1 MKTEIKTVRKI
12 VLKTGHKIIYSYFKK
27 KMSFIKVKD
36 PRKREELIKDF
47 IETRKRIK
55 DNFIAK
61 KVGEIEYQTGLT
73 KLFKPVTETQKAT
86 AKEITEAQKAA
97 AEKIT
102 QELLPIKEGIE
113 GLPGA
118 ISVAGQSLSFPAYPA
133 LEMTEEKLTNI
144 GPTASNYLLPTF
156 RQKATQSDIKPGDP
170 KGTFFKINETPIKIE
185 NDDIIIKDERFKGTP
200 GLWKLLTS
208 KHIPDIT
215 EYNAVDLR
223 DYITIMHIT
232 KATYDKK
239 DKRVGG
245 NDKMNKLIKPLVK
258 ALEEDKSG
266 NKLITEI
273 NKHFGFEE
281 ETDEEETDEEE
292 EEEYE
297 VPASIPL
304 TPTSKAGQSLK
315 GTGLRKAGQGLKI
328 LPSDPNALID
338 RFDLLF
344 SSKKAG
350 HTGVRNEI
358 VSILD
363 ELKRQGVLKTN
374 EYKKLNSLIKK

>member
-1 MKTEIKTVRKI
+1 
-12 VLKTGHKIIYSYFKK
+12 
-27 KMSFIKVKD
+27 MSFIKVKD
-36 PRKREELIKDF
+36 PRKREELIRDF

-61 KVGEIEYQTGLT
+61 KVGEAEYQTGLT

-97 AEKIT
+97 AEKFT

-113 GLPGA
+113 
-118 ISVAGQSLSFPAYPA
+118 
-133 LEMTEEKLTNI
+133 E
-144 GPTASNYLLPTF
+144 LPTKLF
-156 RQKATQSDIKPGDP
+156 RKVFPSIELKASDIMNLGPLAVNALLQAFTKKNIDLAFGLYAQEG
-170 KGTFFKINETPIKIE
+170 KFKIGNKEVNIE
-185 NDDIIIKDERFKGTP
+185 DNDINVDDIIFEGTP
-200 GLWKLLTS
+200 GFWELITSKNPENYTGEDLDKYRQLLLLT
-208 KHIPDIT
+208 
-215 EYNAVDLR
+215 NAVYR
-223 DYITIMHIT
+223 DNNPDNNNPKSSKSPKWKNI
-232 KATYDKK
+232 
-239 DKRVGG
+239 
-245 NDKMNKLIKPLVK
+245 IKPIWEQIK
-258 ALEEDKSG
+258 KQ
-266 NKLITEI
+266 K
-273 NKHFGFEE
+273 
-281 ETDEEETDEEE
+281 E

-297 VPASIPL
+297 EEEYEEPATISF
-304 TPTSKAGQSLK
+304 TPTK
-315 GTGLRKAGQGLKI
+315 GTGLPKI

-374 EYKKLNSLIKK
+374 EYKKLNSLI

>member
-1 MKTEIKTVRKI
+1 
-12 VLKTGHKIIYSYFKK
+12 
-27 KMSFIKVKD
+27 MSFIKVKD
-36 PRKREELIKDF
+36 PRKREELIRDF

-61 KVGEIEYQTGLT
+61 KVGEAEYQTGLT

-86 AKEITEAQKAA
+86 TKEITEAQKAA

-113 GLPGA
+113 KLPGV
-118 ISVAGQSLSFPAYPA
+118 ISEGFPA
-133 LEMTEEKLTNI
+133 LGMTEEELIKI
-144 GPTASNYLLPTF
+144 GPIARKYIQSNLGRATT
-156 RQKATQSDIKPGDP
+156 KAGLYSEDDNL
-170 KGTFFKINETPIKIE
+170 KIGYRPVKIE
-185 NDDIIIKDERFKGTP
+185 NDDIIIDDTPFKGTV
-200 GLWKLLTS
+200 GLWELITS
-208 KHIPDIT
+208 KDIPEKT
-215 EYNAVDLR
+215 KYGAEDLAG
-223 DYITIMHIT
+223 YITIMHIT
-232 KATYDKK
+232 KATYDKNN
-239 DKRVGG
+239 KRVGG

-281 ETDEEETDEEE
+281 EYEEEYEE
-292 EEEYE
+292 EEEYTL
-297 VPASIPL
+297 S
-304 TPTSKAGQSLK
+304 PTK
-315 GTGLRKAGQGLKI
+315 GTGLPKI

-374 EYKKLNSLIKK
+374 EYKKLNSLI

>member
-1 MKTEIKTVRKI
+1 
-12 VLKTGHKIIYSYFKK
+12 
-27 KMSFIKVKD
+27 MSFIKVKD
-36 PRKREELIKDF
+36 PRKREELIRDF

-113 GLPGA
+113 KLPGA
-118 ISVAGQSLSFPAYPA
+118 ISFPTFPA
-133 LEMTEEKLTNI
+133 LGMTEEELIKI
-144 GPTASNYLLPTF
+144 GPIARKYIQSNLGRATT
-156 RQKATQSDIKPGDP
+156 KAGLYSEDDNL
-170 KGTFFKINETPIKIE
+170 KIGYRPVKIE
-185 NDDIIIKDERFKGTP
+185 NDDIIINDERFRGTD
-200 GLWKLLTS
+200 GLWKLITS
-208 KHIPDIT
+208 KDIPDIT
-215 EYNAVDLR
+215 EYSAEDLAG
-223 DYITIMHIT
+223 YITIMHIT
-232 KATYDKK
+232 KATYDKNN
-239 DKRVGG
+239 KRVGG

-258 ALEEDKSG
+258 ALEEDKSS

-281 ETDEEETDEEE
+281 ETDEEVTDEYEE
-292 EEEYE
+292 A
-297 VPASIPL
+297 ASIPF
-304 TPTSKAGQSLK
+304 TPTK
-315 GTGLRKAGQGLKI
+315 GTGLSVAGQGLKI

>member
-1 MKTEIKTVRKI
+1 
-12 VLKTGHKIIYSYFKK
+12 
-27 KMSFIKVKD
+27 MSFIKVKD
-36 PRKREELIKDF
+36 PRKREELIRDF

-55 DNFIAK
+55 DNFVAK
-61 KVGEIEYQTGLT
+61 KVEEIEYQTGLT

-102 QELLPIKEGIE
+102 QELLPIKAGIE
-113 GLPGA
+113 GLPEA
-118 ISVAGQSLSFPAYPA
+118 ISFPTYPA
-133 LEMTEEKLTNI
+133 LEMTEEELIKI
-144 GPTASNYLLPTF
+144 GPIARKYIQSNLGHTTTRAGLYSENDNL
-156 RQKATQSDIKPGDP
+156 KIGYKPV
-170 KGTFFKINETPIKIE
+170 KIE
-185 NDDIIIKDERFKGTP
+185 NNNIFINGEDFKGTS
-200 GLWKLLTS
+200 GLWELITS
-208 KHIPDIT
+208 NNIPKKGK
-215 EYNAVDLR
+215 YNSKELR
-223 DYITIMHIT
+223 DYIHIMDIT
-232 KATYDKK
+232 KATYDKNN
-239 DKRVGG
+239 KRVGG
-245 NDKMNKLIKPLVK
+245 NNNKMNKLIKPLVI
-258 ALEEDKSG
+258 ALEKDGEDG
-266 NKLITEI
+266 LIDEI
-273 NKHFGFEE
+273 DEHFWEL
-281 ETDEEETDEEE
+281 

-297 VPASIPL
+297 EPALYPF
-304 TPTSKAGQSLK
+304 TPTK
-315 GTGLRKAGQGLKI
+315 GTGLKI

>member
-1 MKTEIKTVRKI
+1 
-12 VLKTGHKIIYSYFKK
+12 
-27 KMSFIKVKD
+27 MSFIKVKD
-36 PRKREELIKDF
+36 PRKREELIRDF

-61 KVGEIEYQTGLT
+61 KVGEAEYQTGLT

-113 GLPGA
+113 KLPGA
-118 ISVAGQSLSFPAYPA
+118 ISEAGQSLSEGFPA
-133 LEMTEEKLTNI
+133 LGMTEEELIKI
-144 GPTASNYLLPTF
+144 GPIARKYIQSNLG
-156 RQKATQSDIKPGDP
+156 RATTRAGLYSEDDNL
-170 KGTFFKINETPIKIE
+170 KIGYRPVKIE
-185 NDDIIIKDERFKGTP
+185 NDDIIINDERFKGTP
-200 GLWKLLTS
+200 GLWELITS
-208 KHIPDIT
+208 NNIPEKEKYGAT
-215 EYNAVDLR
+215 DLR
-223 DYITIMHIT
+223 DYITIMNIT
-232 KATYDKK
+232 KATYDKNN
-239 DKRVGG
+239 KRIGG
-245 NDKMNKLIKPLVK
+245 KNNKMNNLIKPLVI
-258 ALEEDKSG
+258 ALEKGGGDK
-266 NKLITEI
+266 LVTEI

-281 ETDEEETDEEE
+281 EETDEEY

-297 VPASIPL
+297 EDALYPF
-304 TPTSKAGQSLK
+304 TPTK
-315 GTGLRKAGQGLKI
+315 GTGLKI

>member
-1 MKTEIKTVRKI
+1 
-12 VLKTGHKIIYSYFKK
+12 
-27 KMSFIKVKD
+27 MSFIKVKD
-36 PRKREELIKDF
+36 PRKREELIKEF

-86 AKEITEAQKAA
+86 AKEITEAQKAT
-97 AEKIT
+97 AEKFT

-113 GLPGA
+113 
-118 ISVAGQSLSFPAYPA
+118 
-133 LEMTEEKLTNI
+133 E
-144 GPTASNYLLPTF
+144 LPTKLF
-156 RQKATQSDIKPGDP
+156 RKVFPSIELKASDIMNLGPLAVNALLQAFTKKNIDLAFGLYAQQG
-170 KGTFFKINETPIKIE
+170 KFKIGNKEVNIEDNDIKIDNTIFE
-185 NDDIIIKDERFKGTP
+185 GTP
-200 GLWKLLTS
+200 GFWELVTSKNPNPENYTEEDLDKYRQLLLLTNAIYRDNNPDNNNPKSS
-208 KHIPDIT
+208 KSSKWKNI
-215 EYNAVDLR
+215 
-223 DYITIMHIT
+223 
-232 KATYDKK
+232 
-239 DKRVGG
+239 
-245 NDKMNKLIKPLVK
+245 IKPIWEQIK
-258 ALEEDKSG
+258 KQKE
-266 NKLITEI
+266 
-273 NKHFGFEE
+273 
-281 ETDEEETDEEE
+281 EEE

-297 VPASIPL
+297 EEYEEAATIPF
-304 TPTSKAGQSLK
+304 TPTK
-315 GTGLRKAGQGLKI
+315 GTGLKI

>member
-1 MKTEIKTVRKI
+1 
-12 VLKTGHKIIYSYFKK
+12 
-27 KMSFIKVKD
+27 MSFIKVKD
-36 PRKREELIKDF
+36 PRKREELIRDF

-86 AKEITEAQKAA
+86 AKEITEAQKAT

-102 QELLPIKEGIE
+102 QELLPIKAGIE

-118 ISVAGQSLSFPAYPA
+118 ISFPTFPA
-133 LEMTEEKLTNI
+133 LEMTEEELIKI
-144 GPTASNYLLPTF
+144 GPIARKYIQSNLG
-156 RQKATQSDIKPGDP
+156 RATTRAGLYSEDDNL
-170 KGTFFKINETPIKIE
+170 KIGYRPVKIE
-185 NDDIIIKDERFKGTP
+185 NDDIIINDERFKGTP
-200 GLWKLLTS
+200 GLWELITS
-208 KHIPDIT
+208 NNIP
-215 EYNAVDLR
+215 EKGKYKAEDLR

-232 KATYDKK
+232 KATYDKNN
-239 DKRVGG
+239 KRIGG
-245 NDKMNKLIKPLVK
+245 KKNKMNNLIKPLVI
-258 ALEEDKSG
+258 ALEKGGGE
-266 NKLITEI
+266 KLITEI
-273 NKHFGFEE
+273 EKHFGFEE
-281 ETDEEETDEEE
+281 ETDEEEVTDE
-292 EEEYE
+292 YE
-297 VPASIPL
+297 TDALYPF
-304 TPTSKAGQSLK
+304 TPTK
-315 GTGLRKAGQGLKI
+315 GTGLKI

-363 ELKRQGVLKTN
+363 ELKRQGVIKTN
-374 EYKKLNSLIKK
+374 EYKKLNSIIKK

>member
-1 MKTEIKTVRKI
+1 
-12 VLKTGHKIIYSYFKK
+12 
-27 KMSFIKVKD
+27 MSFIKVKD

-113 GLPGA
+113 KLPGA
-118 ISVAGQSLSFPAYPA
+118 ISEAGQSLSFPAYPA
-133 LEMTEEKLTNI
+133 LEMTEEELIKI
-144 GPTASNYLLPTF
+144 GPIARKYIQSNLGRATT
-156 RQKATQSDIKPGDP
+156 KAGLYSEDDNL
-170 KGTFFKINETPIKIE
+170 KIGYRPVKIE
-185 NDDIIIKDERFKGTP
+185 NDDIIIDDERFKGTD
-200 GLWKLLTS
+200 GLWELITS
-208 KHIPDIT
+208 NNIP
-215 EYNAVDLR
+215 EKGKYSPEDLAG
-223 DYITIMHIT
+223 YITIMHIT
-232 KATYDKK
+232 KATYDKNN
-239 DKRVGG
+239 KRVGG
-245 NDKMNKLIKPLVK
+245 KNNKMNNLIKPLVK
-258 ALEEDKSG
+258 TLEEDKSG

-281 ETDEEETDEEE
+281 E
-292 EEEYE
+292 EYE

-304 TPTSKAGQSLK
+304 TPTK
-315 GTGLRKAGQGLKI
+315 GTGLKI

-374 EYKKLNSLIKK
+374 KYKKLNSLIKQ